1 MPSYL
6 RFTPFTSGAAVRRR
20 LTVLCALAGLACGGA
35 PGPQSV
41 SPQSMNQT
49 LDQFFAAVKAND
61 LQRMGALWGTERGPA
76 NDWMKSDELRQRLS
90 VIQRYLAHVGYRV
103 IEGPL
108 VAGTAPRHL
117 VHQAV
122 PRRAAAL
129 ERPVEVRH
137 AVADVVDPRP
147 PFREEFRDR
156 PRGIAWL
163 EQLDVDVAERQAHDG
178 GPVGGLGGPRHEAED
193 VAIERQGLGDAG
205 HRDAHVGDAGTSV
218 RHMAGNLTVKR
229 DGVEGFMAAGH
240 PAAVSDATFAQE
252 VEQHRGLAI
261 VDFWAT
267 WWPVPH
273 GGADSGAAR
282 RRV

>member
-108 VAGTAPRHL
+108 VRSEEHTSELQSLAYL
-117 VHQAV
+117 VCRLLLEKKKIQLRV
-122 PRRAAAL
+122 P
-129 ERPVEVRH
+129 
-137 AVADVVDPRP
+137 
-147 PFREEFRDR
+147 
-156 PRGIAWL
+156 
-163 EQLDVDVAERQAHDG
+163 
-178 GPVGGLGGPRHEAED
+178 
-193 VAIERQGLGDAG
+193 
-205 HRDAHVGDAGTSV
+205 
-218 RHMAGNLTVKR
+218 
-229 DGVEGFMAAGH
+229 
-240 PAAVSDATFAQE
+240 AVS
-252 VEQHRGLAI
+252 RMSL
-261 VDFWAT
+261 
-267 WWPVPH
+267 H
-273 GGADSGAAR
+273 G
-282 RRV
+282 

>member
-108 VAGTAPRHL
+108 V
-117 VHQAV
+117 V
-122 PRRAAAL
+122 P
-129 ERPVEVRH
+129 
-137 AVADVVDPRP
+137 
-147 PFREEFRDR
+147 
-156 PRGIAWL
+156 
-163 EQLDVDVAERQAHDG
+163 
-178 GPVGGLGGPRHEAED
+178 
-193 VAIERQGLGDAG
+193 
-205 HRDAHVGDAGTSV
+205 
-218 RHMAGNLTVKR
+218 GNLNQR
-229 DGVEGFMAAGH
+229 SFRVELQRATDRKSTRLNSSH
-240 PAAVSDATFAQE
+240 SQISYAVFCLKKKKKTT
-252 VEQHRGLAI
+252 EQC
-261 VDFWAT
+261 DC
-267 WWPVPH
+267 PQP
-273 GGADSGAAR
+273 
-282 RRV
+282 